1 MLFNYKTRRGTPYI
15 LPTLYLMN
23 QAKIA
28 VEISIYI
35 IHEESFQAKPA
46 LLYNT
51 DLWYECKNR

>member
-1 MLFNYKTRRGTPYI
+1 MLFYYKTRRETPYI

-51 DLWYECKNR
+51 DLWYE